1 MKSLR
6 TLIGIA
12 AGAAALILS
21 FMPLITHEVEIAVHD
36 HHIDHAVLMGLGIIA
51 VLLLYRPK
59 EPASTA
65 VPSPV
70 WLWITVLVPVAIMF
84 LMAPNLYNDIDPAPL
99 PHSLYHLLFVVLAA
113 VTAYA
118 GQRFVRG
125 VGWMSAIVLEFMAF
139 VAAWGYGVAPH

>member
-1 MKSLR
+1 MNLIR
-6 TLIGIA
+6 TIVGV
-12 AGAAALILS
+12 AAALAALVLS

-36 HHIDHAVLMGLGIIA
+36 HHIDHGVLMGLA
-51 VLLLYRPK
+51 VLSVLLLYRRAAG
-59 EPASTA
+59 PAS
-65 VPSPV
+65 PM
-70 WLWITVLVPVAIMF
+70 WLWLAVLLPVGIMF
-84 LMAPNLYNDIDPAPL
+84 LMAPSVYSDVDPQPL

-118 GQRFVRG
+118 GQRYVRG